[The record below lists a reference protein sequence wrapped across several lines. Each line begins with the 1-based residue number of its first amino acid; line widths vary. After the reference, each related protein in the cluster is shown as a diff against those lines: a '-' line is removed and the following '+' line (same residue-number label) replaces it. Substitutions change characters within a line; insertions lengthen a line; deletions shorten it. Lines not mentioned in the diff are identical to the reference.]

1 VVPADQS
8 EQYGATSRCPW
19 WTCRFVSTSGG
30 CSRTCARDGLAK
42 LYITH
47 DIASARYFADE
58 ITVIY
63 AARMVEG
70 GPAEEVTQLP
80 RHPYTQLLLE
90 SSSDPDR
97 DGERRT
103 LPIVDASN
111 EPLDREQELA
121 GCPFAARWPH
131 AMPVCSEQP
140 PPTTTTAANGPWA
153 QCWLND

>member
-1 VVPADQS
+1 VVLIGDEPVSMLDVSIRLDVLRLFADL
-8 EQYGATSRCPW
+8 
-19 WTCRFVSTSGG
+19 
-30 CSRTCARDGLAK
+30 CARDGLAM

-47 DIASARYFADE
+47 DIATARYFADE
-58 ITVIY
+58 INVIY

-70 GPAEEVTQLP
+70 GPAEEVTQRP

-90 SSSDPDR
+90 SSPDPDR

-111 EPLDREQELA
+111 EPLDRDQELA
-121 GCPFAARWPH
+121 GCPFAARCPE

-140 PPTTTTAANGPWA
+140 PPKTITANGHWSR
-153 QCWLND
+153 CWLND